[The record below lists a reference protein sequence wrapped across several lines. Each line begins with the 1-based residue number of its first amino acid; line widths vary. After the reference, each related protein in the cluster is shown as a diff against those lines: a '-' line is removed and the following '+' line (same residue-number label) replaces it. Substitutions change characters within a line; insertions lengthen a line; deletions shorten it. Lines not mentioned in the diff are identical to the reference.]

1 MAIFAFWVTLQM
13 TAASRLTA
21 GFMHQYE
28 AWCSLVM
35 MPSKPDSSASAYCSW
50 YWL

>member
-1 MAIFAFWVTLQM
+1 MAMTLPKMAILTFLVSLAM

-28 AWCSLVM
+28 A
-35 MPSKPDSSASAYCSW
+35 
-50 YWL
+50 